1 MWPLSI
7 VLLFVAAAP
16 QQNAPVPQ
24 QGFIGTIPQQVQL
37 QRNRVPA
44 YRLSPQELMNKNTC
58 YTVRSYHFE
67 REDGQAPVL
76 TAMTTCT
83 PARIL
88 EQKRVSPARGMYVP
102 LSLQSGAP
110 GKPLLLVGAESSDRQ
125 QPE

>member
-7 VLLFVAAAP
+7 ILLFAAAAP
-16 QQNAPVPQ
+16 QQNAPAPQ
-24 QGFIGTIPQQVQL
+24 QGFIGKIPLQVQL
-37 QRNRVPA
+37 GDNRVLVR
-44 YRLSPQELMNKNTC
+44 RLSPQQLIDKNTC

-102 LSLQSGAP
+102 LSLQRTDG
-110 GKPLLLVGAESSDRQ
+110 Q
-125 QPE
+125 QPK